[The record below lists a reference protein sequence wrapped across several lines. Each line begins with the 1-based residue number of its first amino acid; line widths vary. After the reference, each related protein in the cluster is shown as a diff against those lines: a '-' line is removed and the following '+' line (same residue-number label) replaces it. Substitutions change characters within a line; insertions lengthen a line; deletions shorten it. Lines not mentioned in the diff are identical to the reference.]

1 MSSDDDPNGGIFNG
15 PKGLHGETAENDKMI
30 VTMTDGLNSN
40 IGANDETIWP

>member
-1 MSSDDDPNGGIFNG
+1 MSSDDDPNGGIFNEQ
-15 PKGLHGETAENDKMI
+15 KELHGETAENDKII